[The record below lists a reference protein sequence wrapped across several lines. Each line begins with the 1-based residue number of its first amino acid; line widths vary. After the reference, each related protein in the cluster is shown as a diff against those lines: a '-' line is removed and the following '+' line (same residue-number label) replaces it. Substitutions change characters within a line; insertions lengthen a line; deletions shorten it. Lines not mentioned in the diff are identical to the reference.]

1 MDPTERLPP
10 EILRKI
16 IWDLPKSY
24 HQGIICGLRWKKTF
38 RLSTLATV
46 SRRWQQL
53 IEPLLFRDLHLRI
66 DKVLES
72 RYVTCLTPQRLLYVR
87 NVTVKCVLASHIC
100 KYPKGF
106 SKPHGDCDFRQ
117 HHPGDERE
125 FNDFVKRVFGI
136 LKDLP
141 RREKPYMEIVFE
153 MSSIGSRVTFTQK
166 GMQYMELFDTW
177 KDFPEL
183 PMISVFRACG
193 STDTPSFT
201 PGDMCRL
208 ASKMPRL
215 EKFGVRAIES
225 IREYVYGDAL
235 IRNGKSDSLSLIPV
249 PANSIAG
256 LAKSLDLLPISVQT
270 LLIDYQRERIPD
282 QTFEPPSIMAA
293 DLDADVLS
301 EAVQRLTQR
310 SGIREIILLASIDSA
325 IFQPT
330 KANPC
335 WPTLESFTFAFCDVL
350 PSGEWVVTG
359 ENPLPP
365 EEEERQRQET
375 REWATD
381 GIYCP
386 PGCEIENSFKSR
398 MKEAIMDRFLVAA
411 ANAVC
416 HMPKIKKLS
425 VRHVFDPTDFEED
438 ISRAGFSFSTA
449 KGLMVLGKTD
459 IPVLSSDVL
468 EAWRTAAKTH
478 DVVFDRCLTNEL
490 EVAGRYAN
498 EFGPDFQWDDQD
510 VYLF

>member
-1 MDPTERLPP
+1 MLDTT
-10 EILRKI
+10 
-16 IWDLPKSY
+16 
-24 HQGIICGLRWKKTF
+24 KT
-38 RLSTLATV
+38 L
-46 SRRWQQL
+46 
-53 IEPLLFRDLHLRI
+53 
-66 DKVLES
+66 
-72 RYVTCLTPQRLLYVR
+72 
-87 NVTVKCVLASHIC
+87 
-100 KYPKGF
+100 
-106 SKPHGDCDFRQ
+106 
-117 HHPGDERE
+117 
-125 FNDFVKRVFGI
+125 RVFGI
-136 LKDLP
+136 LEDLP
-141 RREKPYMEIVFE
+141 RREKPYVELVFE

-215 EKFGVRAIES
+215 EKLGVRAIES

-235 IRNGKSDSLSLIPV
+235 VRND
-249 PANSIAG
+249 
-256 LAKSLDLLPISVQT
+256 LAKSLDLLPIAVQT

-293 DLDADVLS
+293 DSDADVLS

-325 IFQPT
+325 VFQPT

-335 WPTLESFTFAFCDVL
+335 WPTLESLTFAFCDVL

-359 ENPLPP
+359 ENPLSA

-398 MKEAIMDRFLVAA
+398 MKEAVMDRFLVAA

-416 HMPKIKKLS
+416 RMPKIKTLS

-449 KGLMVLGKTD
+449 KGLMVLGKMD

-498 EFGPDFQWDDQD
+498 EFGPEFQWDDQD

>member
-1 MDPTERLPP
+1 MLDTT
-10 EILRKI
+10 
-16 IWDLPKSY
+16 
-24 HQGIICGLRWKKTF
+24 KT
-38 RLSTLATV
+38 L
-46 SRRWQQL
+46 
-53 IEPLLFRDLHLRI
+53 
-66 DKVLES
+66 
-72 RYVTCLTPQRLLYVR
+72 
-87 NVTVKCVLASHIC
+87 
-100 KYPKGF
+100 GF

-125 FNDFVKRVFGI
+125 FNDFVERVFGI

-141 RREKPYMEIVFE
+141 RQEKPYIELVFE
-153 MSSIGSRVTFTQK
+153 MSSSGSRVTFTQK

-235 IRNGKSDSLSLIPV
+235 VRND
-249 PANSIAG
+249 
-256 LAKSLDLLPISVQT
+256 LAKSLDLLPIAVQT

-282 QTFEPPSIMAA
+282 QTFEPLSIMAA
-293 DLDADVLS
+293 DSDADVLS

-325 IFQPT
+325 VFQPT

-359 ENPLPP
+359 ENPLSA

-398 MKEAIMDRFLVAA
+398 MKEAVMDRFLVAA

-416 HMPKIKKLS
+416 RMPKIKTLS
-425 VRHVFDPTDFEED
+425 VRHVFDPTDFEGD

-449 KGLMVLGKTD
+449 KGLMVLGKMD
-459 IPVLSSDVL
+459 IPVLGSDVL

-498 EFGPDFQWDDQD
+498 EFGPEFQWDDQD

>member
-24 HQGIICGLRWKKTF
+24 YQGTICGLRWKKTF

-53 IEPLLFRDLHLRI
+53 IEPFLFRDLHLRI

-72 RYVTCLTPQRLLYVR
+72 RYVTCLTPQRLLHVR
-87 NVTVKCVLASHIC
+87 NVTAKCVLASHIC
-100 KYPKGF
+100 KQPKRF
-106 SKPHGDCDFRQ
+106 LQPHGDCDFRQ

-125 FNDFVKRVFGI
+125 FSEFVERVLGI

-141 RREKPYMEIVFE
+141 RREKPYVELVFE
-153 MSSIGSRVTFTQK
+153 MSCSGSRAIFTQK

-177 KDFPEL
+177 RDFPEL
-183 PMISVFRACG
+183 PMISVFKACG
-193 STDTPSFT
+193 STDTPTFT

-225 IREYVYGDAL
+225 IRDYVYGDAL
-235 IRNGKSDSLSLIPV
+235 IRN
-249 PANSIAG
+249 G

-282 QTFEPPSIMAA
+282 QTFEPPSIMAT
-293 DLDADVLS
+293 DSDVDDLS

-310 SGIREIILLASIDSA
+310 HGLREIILLASIDSA

-330 KANPC
+330 KENAC
-335 WPTLESFTFAFCDVL
+335 WPTLESFKFAFCDVL

-359 ENPLPP
+359 ENPLPA

-386 PGCEIENSFKSR
+386 PGCEIENSFKSG
-398 MKEAIMDRFLVAA
+398 MKEAVMDRFLVAA

-459 IPVLSSDVL
+459 IPVLSSEVL
-468 EAWRTAAKTH
+468 EAWRAATKTH

-498 EFGPDFQWDDQD
+498 EFGPEFQWDHQD